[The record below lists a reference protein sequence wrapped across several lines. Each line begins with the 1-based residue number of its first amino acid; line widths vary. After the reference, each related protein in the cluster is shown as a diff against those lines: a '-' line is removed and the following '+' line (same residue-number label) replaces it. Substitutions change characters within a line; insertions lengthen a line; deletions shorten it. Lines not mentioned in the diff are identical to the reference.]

1 MNPCPCGF
9 GNTKQCTC
17 NEKDINDY
25 KRKISGPIIDRI
37 DMWIPVSKVDYDKLL
52 SKMNNNE
59 NSNSIKK
66 RVEKAREIQL
76 QRFKKNNI
84 NKKYNSEMSLSDIEN
99 LIKIDNEASI
109 ILKESAERLAL
120 SARSYHRIIKLS
132 QTIADLDNS
141 SQIKKSHIL
150 EALQYRQKN
159 I

>member
-1 MNPCPCGF
+1 
-9 GNTKQCTC
+9 
-17 NEKDINDY
+17 
-25 KRKISGPIIDRI
+25 
-37 DMWIPVSKVDYDKLL
+37 MWIPVSKVDYDKLL